1 MENESMNGTAD
12 SDKLDTSR
20 SSASEDSTKSP
31 RAKVPYALHLDL
43 NNKENEKGDSSSSS
57 KSKQPTTPN
66 SRTTSTS
73 ATTGQNKSTTKK
85 PQTPTDTGTHV
96 LRAPYAQPVLDASK
110 LNTSGGGEGAKKS
123 SSIEERLASARERRM
138 QQQKQL
144 ELDLKLRRDR
154 ENQAHMKWLQGQEEK
169 RRKIEENKMKDDQHR
184 REVEMRKKQQLDEDK
199 KKAEAKIAKTEQV
212 FEVKMRHK
220 RSSSSDRG
228 NKRWSWGGGKAQQRP
243 RSMHA
248 SHFDVSQLGRMF
260 DDNAT
265 DQMKTGSMTN
275 LASPSSSKPQNDRF
289 SKSPLLINTT
299 HMNFAMGL
307 RSYEPHAGAG
317 RGVSPVD
324 VLSEFFST
332 EQDSPRIRR
341 SNSLGARPKPAV
353 KGPPSRTSSVENI
366 ALKKDET
373 PPLQPA
379 PTSSKAP
386 IMRGR
391 SPTPKVTLTTTAKIR
406 EQLAKNQKATSAG
419 RPISTPG
426 LTEPVTISP
435 RLLAP
440 TRASLARSRNAI
452 NDLDDSASQSSN
464 TSGGHGPMRSRSK
477 DRRTKDKMAARSDSG
492 SSSPLVETA
501 KSSPSMRKPT
511 PERKATPTRGSSP
524 MLPGKRA
531 ASPAQNRSSSA
542 TNAAETK
549 KTATPENR
557 TQKRGNSP
565 ASRRTAPSPARKPK
579 TSTPSSDS
587 PQTTPQRSTRG
598 ASPSP
603 ASGLKTKSKVDT
615 PKSTSPNIKPSLR
628 ATNSTQTKT
637 TRSSP
642 ANKTSSAA
650 KTTKTQKPATPKS
663 KTPDTPK
670 QTEKPKETPK
680 EPQKTPET
688 SQDSGFTD
696 ASKPSQEGA
705 SIPNSVGATLSVST
719 SGEIPK
725 SLSNTSQG
733 VSEIPS
739 LSETVEKVVT
749 VEPVS
754 QEKVGGDVPEK
765 TENFEQSNQELL
777 LGVSITPESVK
788 LPHGQS
794 TVENDLQPQL
804 NIEVNNEFTSQ
815 DVTNEVK
822 PNVESTIE
830 NDMSPKTQSPMNNDL
845 SPQVHSNIVPDPL
858 QDFNLLSENNLSLQ
872 VNSTMT
878 NDLSTLVDNNE
889 NQQDTDSLEGE
900 SPSKEEET
908 FKIEESETNEQ
919 LQATT
924 KRYEPEPEI
933 LEEAG
938 NVDNTLESE
947 NEIKDTIDN
956 AENGEQKVTDS
967 QKNEEIGDLSQT
979 TAISTP
985 IILNVVDTAVTEEQP
1000 DSLEAQDVIN
1010 DLTTQEENLIDTIPE
1025 NRDSL
1030 LDSFKT
1036 VEPQDPRAVSPT
1048 DSLEDFEPEPELP
1061 ENTQEQSVEYL
1072 PPDHFDSESSD
1083 SESEEQVSVKE
1094 NIVEI
1099 GEPTEKDTEHE
1110 EIPED
1115 ITDKLQTTD
1124 VSSEP
1129 SDSQEQERKT
1139 NEISL
1144 QKEEEE
1150 PMEKPSQQD
1159 ETVTVLKQKEVI
1171 PPIDTQEIA
1180 QITEPEEVKV
1190 TENKEVPDTQPI
1202 ADIATVKTDNKQE
1215 QPKEEIESN
1224 EKTSEEKDQSQ
1235 EKTLEPA
1242 QQNSD
1247 GDSPPSSE
1255 SAPAERKSM
1264 PRKALETEADKEAYR
1279 QAIAEKR
1286 RELKE
1291 KKEQEER
1298 ERQERIRL
1306 AKIESQKRE
1315 EEARKMFEEAA
1326 AEAEREKKEE
1336 EERAQRMI
1344 EDEKRR
1350 EEEAIARKEAEKKEA
1365 AEKVKRD
1372 REAQK
1377 QKQEDERL
1385 ARKKR
1390 LEMIMRRTR
1399 QPDATDS
1406 NKSQTDGSIS
1416 PAGTPSPQHTP
1427 TIQSPASGRSPQT
1440 QSPVGGKSPI
1450 TATTPE
1456 RSVSPAVA
1464 AIINRSS
1471 NNYSPTTTVTSQSNS
1486 DSADNTSSN
1495 EQTLLN
1501 FSTSNYDSG
1510 VELIKIDAGLDS
1522 MSLDFEKPKPIEAFT
1537 TVKPISNGMKSEE
1550 AQNHNNMDPFNIF
1563 TNGSMDLQQQTT
1575 MQVSNGNQ
1583 DLLASNNDNM
1593 KISTEPLVPTEI

>member
-144 ELDLKLRRDR
+144 VFGSNDQENPELDLKLRRDR

-332 EQDSPRIRR
+332 EQ
-341 SNSLGARPKPAV
+341 
-353 KGPPSRTSSVENI
+353 
-366 ALKKDET
+366 
-373 PPLQPA
+373 
-379 PTSSKAP
+379 
-386 IMRGR
+386 
-391 SPTPKVTLTTTAKIR
+391 
-406 EQLAKNQKATSAG
+406 G

>member
-144 ELDLKLRRDR
+144 VFGSNDQENPELDLKLRRDR

-317 RGVSPVD
+317 RGVSP
-324 VLSEFFST
+324 
-332 EQDSPRIRR
+332 
-341 SNSLGARPKPAV
+341 
-353 KGPPSRTSSVENI
+353 
-366 ALKKDET
+366 
-373 PPLQPA
+373 
-379 PTSSKAP
+379 
-386 IMRGR
+386 
-391 SPTPKVTLTTTAKIR
+391 
-406 EQLAKNQKATSAG
+406 G